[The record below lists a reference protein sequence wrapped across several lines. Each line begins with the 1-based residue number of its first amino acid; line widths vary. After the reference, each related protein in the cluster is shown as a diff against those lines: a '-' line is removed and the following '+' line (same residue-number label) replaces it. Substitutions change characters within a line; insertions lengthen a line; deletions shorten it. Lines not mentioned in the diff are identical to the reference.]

1 MKLRY
6 RLSLAVLLAALAA
19 AAGFLPAAQAA
30 QARPQ
35 ASFTNLCGALAGPN
49 RRP

>member
-6 RLSLAVLLAALAA
+6 RLPLAVLLATLAA

-30 QARPQ
+30 PAR
-35 ASFTNLCGALAGPN
+35 A
-49 RRP
+49 